1 MGRFLVLLY
10 GTVIYVIFLVTFL
23 YAMGFVGGLAVPK
36 TIDSGVQDAALPSI
50 LINVALLGLF
60 AVQHIVMA
68 RREFKT
74 RWTKIVPRSI
84 ERSTFVLATCFCLGL
99 LFWQWRPMT
108 GIVWHVE
115 HPLVRG
121 VLFGVSLFGWLLVLY
136 SSFLIDHFDLFGL
149 RQVVLHWRQQ
159 VYTHR
164 PFVERSL
171 YKWVQHPLMVG
182 FLIAFWATPTMTAG
196 HLLFALVTTAYMRSA
211 TWPGCSATSTSST
224 GHARRGSC
232 PCRDDPRPLRRPR
245 PKPSARAFSGSW
257 LPTRRGTAGSCRAR
271 DGWFAWPP
279 VRTGRGS

>member
-10 GTVIYVIFLVTFL
+10 GAVIYVIFLVTFL
-23 YAMGFVGGLAVPK
+23 YAMGFVGGFAVPK
-36 TIDSGVQDAALPSI
+36 TIDTGVEGAALPSI
-50 LINVALLGLF
+50 FINVALLGLF

-68 RREFKT
+68 RPEFKT
-74 RWTKIVPRSI
+74 RWTKIVPRPI
-84 ERSTFVLATCFCLGL
+84 ERSTFVLATCLCLGL
-99 LFWQWRPMT
+99 TFWQWRPMT

-115 HPLVRG
+115 HSLVRG
-121 VLFGVSLFGWLLVLY
+121 LLLGVSLSGWLLVLY

-196 HLLFALVTTAYMRSA
+196 HLLFALVTSAYIVVGTRIEERDLARMLGNEYHQYRARTARF
-211 TWPGCSATSTSST
+211 
-224 GHARRGSC
+224 
-232 PCRDDPRPLRRPR
+232 LPR
-245 PKPSARAFSGSW
+245 PKRPKAVDVDA
-257 LPTRRGTAGSCRAR
+257 AA
-271 DGWFAWPP
+271 AK
-279 VRTGRGS
+279 V